1 MLSII
6 KGLLVV
12 RSIYVVQFA
21 CSKGQEGSKKTMT
34 LSRGNRYAGVED
46 EFRVT
51 GGDGR
56 PISIHDLV
64 CNSDR
69 FFCDESGYVSIF
81 EPVYDPDSVG
91 GRSWTWYGGTLY
103 NDYDFKGPL
112 AEATTPLT
120 PLSRGVEALVENVL
134 TQRAQLI
141 ESCEGYN
148 IIGVST
154 HLNLLLNS
162 GFEGDDLCL
171 FRSRIPSNAFVSVEA
186 QKLGAEVG

>member
-1 MLSII
+1 MP
-6 KGLLVV
+6 V
-12 RSIYVVQFA
+12 
-21 CSKGQEGSKKTMT
+21 SKET
-34 LSRGNRYAGVED
+34 RYAGVED

-51 GGDGR
+51 GGDGH
-56 PISIHDLV
+56 PISIPDLV
-64 CNSDR
+64 SNSDR